1 MIEKYAIGLDAIKL
15 KSHLEQ
21 LKDIA
26 IPSKSRIVS
35 SQVIVSFL
43 YKLLH
48 KLGRS
53 VVMDYLNHL
62 RDLASERVS

>member
-1 MIEKYAIGLDAIKL
+1 LIEKYAIGLDAINL
-15 KSHLEQ
+15 KSHLEM

-26 IPSKSRIVS
+26 IHSKSRIVS

-48 KLGRS
+48 KLDRS
-53 VVMDYLNHL
+53 VVMDYVNYL